1 MDNYIKNKIEVN
13 DILINIYKNIDVVK
27 DEVILMRL
35 ENIELRQKLNK

>member
-1 MDNYIKNKIEVN
+1 MDNYKNKIEVN